1 MPHQPEYQKKPTPKQ
16 KDYNRRC
23 IWENCNGVRCKRKAA
38 GMFFCKQH
46 FESASRIE
54 SGSYGERD
62 NRVVG

>member
-1 MPHQPEYQKKPTPKQ
+1 
-16 KDYNRRC
+16 
-23 IWENCNGVRCKRKAA
+23 
-38 GMFFCKQH
+38 MFFCKQH